1 AQRNEQH
8 LAAAPLVEPQHLE
21 TQLVAVPGDD
31 GLDVGHGE
39 HEVIDAFDPHHTSKQ
54 YAIAPLAG
62 CSRSVP
68 AGQGADTLTWVTT
81 ARAPGEP
88 HGTAFTLGPSPIAM
102 QPLDGTGGTV
112 VSPRR
117 PVNAYALNTKIANR
131 TTTSTIQGRPRTRR
145 AVGSRY
151 STGSGIV
158 PSSREVKRGSS
169 CAHRAGLRP
178 AGTISAS

>member
-1 AQRNEQH
+1 DDEREVVDVLTGALAGQHVDQRRGVDAQRNEQH

-145 AVGSRY
+145 
-151 STGSGIV
+151 
-158 PSSREVKRGSS
+158 
-169 CAHRAGLRP
+169 
-178 AGTISAS
+178 